1 MIKPT
6 IGRVVWYYDETYQPG
21 EQPRAAIVTFVLEDD
36 LVNLCTY
43 TENGLPKPKQS
54 VTLRQDSSSDL
65 YPYCAWMPYQI
76 GQAKASG
83 DIK

>member
-6 IGRVVWYYDETYQPG
+6 IGRVVWYYDEDYQSG
-21 EQPRAAIVTFVLEDD
+21 EQPRAGIVTFVWEDD
-36 LVNLCTY
+36 LVNLCTF
-43 TENGLPKPKQS
+43 TEEGLPKPKQS
-54 VTLRQDSSSDL
+54 VTLRQDSSSEL